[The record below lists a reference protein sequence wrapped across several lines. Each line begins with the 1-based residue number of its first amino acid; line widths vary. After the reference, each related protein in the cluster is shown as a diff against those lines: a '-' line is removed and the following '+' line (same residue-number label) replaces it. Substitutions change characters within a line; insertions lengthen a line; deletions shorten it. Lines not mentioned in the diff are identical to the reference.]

1 MDEIQYFNNIKIDI
15 PYNAIL
21 YRLGY
26 KNRKTQLNK
35 FEKKKID
42 IFIKEG
48 FDLCEKKMV
57 YRIYKKF
64 LVAEN
69 KIKLSKNAII
79 KSKDIYNLLKNSS
92 ELVLMAATVG
102 KKIIESRDFEIKQ
115 GNAAKAIIFDAVA
128 SEVVDSLL
136 DWFEK
141 YFGTQIRRENKFL
154 TRRFSPGYGDLKLE
168 TQKIFYSLL
177 NLKKLNVK
185 ITKKFILLPE
195 KTVTA
200 ISGIEKI

>member
-1 MDEIQYFNNIKIDI
+1 MDEIQYLNNIKINI

-26 KNRKTQLNK
+26 KKRKTLLNK

-42 IFIKEG
+42 AFIKDG

-57 YRIYKKF
+57 YRIYKNF
-64 LVAEN
+64 LVSDN
-69 KIKLSKNAII
+69 KIKLAANAII
-79 KSKDIYNLLKNSS
+79 KSRDIYNLLKNSS

-102 KKIIESRDFEIKQ
+102 KKIIEGRDAEIKQ
-115 GNAAKAIIFDAVA
+115 GNSVKAIIFDAVA
-128 SEVVDSLL
+128 SEVVDALL

-141 YFGTQIRRENKFL
+141 YFGTLIRRENKFL

>member
-1 MDEIQYFNNIKIDI
+1 
-15 PYNAIL
+15 
-21 YRLGY
+21 
-26 KNRKTQLNK
+26 
-35 FEKKKID
+35 
-42 IFIKEG
+42 
-48 FDLCEKKMV
+48 
-57 YRIYKKF
+57 
-64 LVAEN
+64 
-69 KIKLSKNAII
+69 
-79 KSKDIYNLLKNSS
+79 
-92 ELVLMAATVG
+92 MAATVG
-102 KKIIESRDFEIKQ
+102 KKIIEDRDAEIKQ
-115 GNAAKAIIFDAVA
+115 GNSVKAIIFDAVA
-128 SEVVDSLL
+128 SEVVDALL

-141 YFGTQIRRENKFL
+141 YFGTLIRRENKFL